1 MRSVFCLLVHLRI
14 EVRVKNNHSV
24 CHLQVQALPTCSGR
38 EQEHAELRVD
48 IVENHHVFMSLV
60 LLHCTVQ
67 FEMLNAPIVQE
78 LAHNSQQ
85 LSELRENEDF
95 VPRSNHFGQHS
106 VK

>member
-1 MRSVFCLLVHLRI
+1 MRSVFCLLVHLGI
-14 EVRVKNNHSV
+14 EVRVENNHSV
-24 CHLQVQALPTCSGR
+24 CHLQVQALSTCPGR
-38 EQEHAELRVD
+38 EQEHTELRVD
-48 IVENHHVFMSLV
+48 IVENHHVLMSLV

-67 FEMLNAPIVQE
+67 FEMLYTPIVQE

-95 VPRSNHFGQHS
+95 VPRSNQFGQHS